1 MTMNEEAPHAPKPRG
16 WLRAVAWAYVAV
28 ALFVFVGFATSRD
41 PTATMGWYSRGYA
54 ILLAALAVLLASPL
68 LLGSLLARHVQWSS
82 RRARQAVII
91 VLTVYATG
99 EILFSYK
106 RRHLF
111 DPFLQ
116 APGTRFD
123 TIPPGERPGV
133 SRIVAIGGSVTRAGH
148 MPREKRY
155 PAVLQ
160 TLLNSPNGQQQF
172 QVLNAGMDWWT
183 TKHSH
188 VNYVT
193 YLRRWRPRTAIVMHA
208 MNDLYRSCRPGR
220 FSIGAYDVQWAHFYG
235 PAIRGAHPGT
245 FLESIIGGR
254 TAWQLERRFYSS
266 WRNRPVDYGLDR
278 FVSLSE
284 FEFSLR
290 SLVRTLRQDSVR
302 VVLLTEPF
310 LYKEQMSAEESAAL
324 WFADMF
330 CVSPNSWWIRE
341 MPSTLSMMR
350 AEEAFNATIVRVG
363 REEQVE
369 VIDLAADLPR
379 SLEFF
384 VDDVHLT
391 EKGTAAVAAAVAKQ
405 LKTAGVQP
413 LRRGE

>member
-1 MTMNEEAPHAPKPRG
+1 MTTNEEAPHAPKARR
-16 WLRAVAWAYVAV
+16 WLRAVAWAYGAV

-41 PTATMGWYSRGYA
+41 PTATVGWYSRGYA
-54 ILLAALAVLLASPL
+54 ILLAAIAILLASPL
-68 LLGSLLARHVQWSS
+68 LVGGLLARYVQWSS

-91 VLTVYATG
+91 ILAVYATG
-99 EILFSYK
+99 EILYSYK

-123 TIPPGERPGV
+123 SIPPGVPSGV
-133 SRIVAIGGSVTRAGH
+133 NRIVAIGGSTTRAGYL
-148 MPREKRY
+148 PSEKRY

-160 TLLNSPNGQQQF
+160 RLLNSTNGPQQF
-172 QVLNAGMDWWT
+172 QVMNAGMDWWT

-208 MNDLYRSCRPGR
+208 MNDLYRSFSPRR
-220 FSIGAYDVQWAHFYG
+220 FGIGAYDVQWAHFYG
-235 PAIRGAHPGT
+235 PAIRGAHPAT
-245 FLESIIGGR
+245 FLESVIGSR
-254 TAWQLERRFYSS
+254 TAWQLDRRFYSN
-266 WRNRPVDYGLDR
+266 WRNQPVDYGLDR
-278 FVSLSE
+278 FVSLPE

-310 LYKEQMSAEESAAL
+310 LYKEHMSAEESAAL

-330 CVSPNSWWIRE
+330 CASPNSWWIRE
-341 MPSTLSMMR
+341 MPSTRSIMR

-363 REEQVE
+363 KEEGVE
-369 VIDLAADLPR
+369 VIDLAADFPR

-384 VDDVHLT
+384 VDDVHFT
-391 EKGTAAVAAAVAKQ
+391 ERGAAAAAAAVAER

-413 LRRGE
+413 LRRGS